1 MKKKYTFFVPLIFL
15 LFSLLLIGEHEM
27 WRDELQAW
35 LLVRDSTNLIS
46 LSENLKYEGHPG
58 LWYFILFPLTRFS
71 SNPSSMQIL
80 HLLISTSSI
89 YVLFKWSPFTN
100 IQKLFLTFSYFL
112 FYEYSLIVRSYS
124 VSTLLIFIFCTLFE
138 NRGKNIIK
146 ISCVLALL
154 SHTSIFGLFIS
165 LCFFLS
171 IILEYS
177 IEFLLKNKGTRDIW
191 KKSNFIAFFI
201 SIFGFLTSLIQLLP
215 PKDSPTVNTEIN
227 FPPKFSNLIDLC
239 GDIIKSYIPIP
250 ELRLNFWGT
259 TITNNNFILQILFI
273 LFFIY
278 VFITFLKYF
287 IKKPTVIFLYLSSSC
302 ILSIFFLLKFPGALR
317 HHGFLFIILIASLWI
332 FKYCFLKNQ
341 NKIEN
346 SLKRKVNFAATF
358 LFGLQAL
365 AGIIAAS
372 YDAIYPFSSAKETA
386 NFLRKNNFI
395 DSQIISYRDFAGSA
409 VLGHIPNKKSFYYLD
424 SASNG
429 SYIKW
434 NNRRNRKV
442 KNEDLEEASLKLSSG
457 GEDVILILNDPI
469 DAFGFSDKNFREIFV
484 SKDSVVADEK
494 FYVYFF
500 IGPNKSLD
508 KREK

>member
-1 MKKKYTFFVPLIFL
+1 
-15 LFSLLLIGEHEM
+15 
-27 WRDELQAW
+27 
-35 LLVRDSTNLIS
+35 
-46 LSENLKYEGHPG
+46 
-58 LWYFILFPLTRFS
+58 
-71 SNPSSMQIL
+71 
-80 HLLISTSSI
+80 
-89 YVLFKWSPFTN
+89 
-100 IQKLFLTFSYFL
+100 
-112 FYEYSLIVRSYS
+112 
-124 VSTLLIFIFCTLFE
+124 
-138 NRGKNIIK
+138 
-146 ISCVLALL
+146 
-154 SHTSIFGLFIS
+154 
-165 LCFFLS
+165 
-171 IILEYS
+171 
-177 IEFLLKNKGTRDIW
+177 
-191 KKSNFIAFFI
+191 
-201 SIFGFLTSLIQLLP
+201 
-215 PKDSPTVNTEIN
+215 
-227 FPPKFSNLIDLC
+227 FSNLIDLC

-500 IGPNKSLD
+500 VG
-508 KREK
+508 